1 MSLQYPLGLLGLLAI
16 PLLILIYILKNKH
29 TEQVIATTYLW
40 TLSERFLK
48 RRNPISR
55 LAGIIS
61 LILQIF
67 AVTLISFS
75 IAQPVFTLK
84 NAARDYV
91 FILDGSGSMAYEE
104 KGKTRFERAKEEI
117 EEIVKDSVSGS
128 TYTLVYAGDST
139 SVLFEKVEDK
149 LQTISLLSDPKLT
162 AGAVSLKDAQ
172 GLAQQYFNENP
183 ATKIYLLSDKEY
195 EGLENVKLIDLSSE
209 AENYALSALTC
220 TVDGEELVV
229 KGEAYSYASDRT
241 LTLEFELKNGEE
253 SIRKESELAVA
264 KWTSEAEGTE
274 FTFRANGKAYD
285 SVRVRIR
292 DKDDMPKD
300 NESVLY
306 SASEAKKG
314 DILIVS
320 EQNEFFLRRAI
331 NALPNAPTIKSIKNE
346 EYNQSMTGYGL
357 YIFDSYQPEVLPDG
371 EVWFIN
377 PKTSL
382 TGAGFTV
389 QGGIDLPKP
398 QTLAYSNSTAS
409 RVVGILKNTI
419 RSNISIRQYVKCSFD
434 RNFNTVL
441 SYDGNP
447 VLFAGVNGE
456 NKRQVVFAF
465 DLNRSDFVLN
475 INYVTLIR
483 NLLNYTFP
491 SMVESTT
498 QACGEAMPINVLGDS
513 RSVRIETPSGDIAT
527 LGAEGDLVEYT
538 MKEVGTYKI
547 SQIIENREEV
557 VYVYGMLSE
566 SERWQQT
573 DGETFAVVGAPSDER
588 RDGWYD
594 DLIVWF
600 ILLGLVFLA
609 DWGVYCYEQHQLR

>member
-29 TEQVIATTYLW
+29 TEQVIASTYLW

-61 LILQIF
+61 LILQIL
-67 AVTLISFS
+67 AVTFISFS

-91 FILDGSGSMAYEE
+91 FVLDGSGSMAYEQ

-117 EEIVKDSVSGS
+117 EEVVKDSVSGS
-128 TYTLVYAGDST
+128 TYTLIYAGDTT
-139 SVLFEKVEDK
+139 SVLFEGVADK
-149 LQTISLLSDPKLT
+149 LLTLSLLEDAKLT
-162 AGAVSLKDAQ
+162 ATSSTLKDAQ
-172 GLAQQYFNENP
+172 SLAQTYFNENP
-183 ATKIYLLSDKEY
+183 TAKIYLLSDKDY
-195 EGLENVKLIDLSSE
+195 QNLENVELINLSASV
-209 AENYALSALTC
+209 ENYALSPLTC
-220 TVDGEELVV
+220 TVEEGQLVVEGEACSYESDQELTLDLEVKRGGQVLREETKLVV
-229 KGEAYSYASDRT
+229 KRWED
-241 LTLEFELKNGEE
+241 EE
-253 SIRKESELAVA
+253 SAQP
-264 KWTSEAEGTE
+264 
-274 FTFRANGKAYD
+274 FTFLVEGSDYD
-285 SVRVRIR
+285 SVKVSIR
-292 DKDDMPKD
+292 NEDALATD
-300 NESVLY
+300 NVSMLY

-320 EQNEFFLRRAI
+320 DNNEFFLRSAI
-331 NALPNAPTIKSIKNE
+331 EALPNAPKITSIKTE
-346 EYNQSMTGYGL
+346 EYEQAMTGYGL
-357 YIFDSYQPEVLPDG
+357 YIFDGYKPELLPDG

-389 QGGIDLPKP
+389 QGSVDLPKS
-398 QTLAYSNSTAS
+398 QVLTYSSSTAS
-409 RVVGILKNTI
+409 RVVSILKNTLK
-419 RSNISIRQYVKCSFD
+419 SNISIRQYVKCSFD

-447 VLFAGVNGE
+447 VLFAGVNDE
-456 NKRQVVFAF
+456 NNRQVVFAF
-465 DLNRSDFVLN
+465 DFNRSDFVLN
-475 INYVTLIR
+475 VNFVTLIR
-483 NLLNYTFP
+483 NLLDYTFP
-491 SMVESTT
+491 SMVSSTS
-498 QACGEAMPINVLGDS
+498 QVCGEPMAINILGDN
-513 RSVRIETPSGDIAT
+513 RSVRVETPDGKIAT

-547 SQIIENREEV
+547 TQIIEDREET
-557 VYVYGMLSE
+557 VYVYGSLSAAE
-566 SERWQQT
+566 SRPQT
-573 DGETFAVVGAPSDER
+573 GEESFAVVGAPSSER

-600 ILLGLVFLA
+600 ILLGLIFLA